1 VNKERF
7 GAKHRRKSAAND
19 GEIEIDVLR
28 TRRFDRRIGDRPLA
42 RRKAKASER
51 ARPGVAV
58 GAWSRDGAPPP
69 ASGVVF
75 AKIGSNRTIAPM
87 RRCLSIGHEPGL
99 AAQRLFEIGKSPS
112 SRVCAQSIAVGERKM
127 SKFSGYEYRTQPGFD
142 MNAFEGANQAI
153 PMKTLVIHCF
163 DPRAAEIPQ
172 AVAAYFGD
180 EVYPGE
186 NILDEKGNRVGSTRT
201 MFVETNAGGRAAFAL
216 ESIAAMDYVF
226 SVQNV
231 VVVHH
236 SFCGTT
242 TLTPELLISKF
253 HDHHHA
259 DISTMFDH
267 DSLAIM
273 DFEKSIKHD
282 IELLRSSPAVPK
294 HIKLYGFFYEISS
307 GKLTELERDIPLE
320 IAA

>member
-1 VNKERF
+1 
-7 GAKHRRKSAAND
+7 
-19 GEIEIDVLR
+19 
-28 TRRFDRRIGDRPLA
+28 
-42 RRKAKASER
+42 
-51 ARPGVAV
+51 
-58 GAWSRDGAPPP
+58 
-69 ASGVVF
+69 
-75 AKIGSNRTIAPM
+75 
-87 RRCLSIGHEPGL
+87 
-99 AAQRLFEIGKSPS
+99 
-112 SRVCAQSIAVGERKM
+112 M
-127 SKFSGYEYRTQPGFD
+127 SKYSEYEYRKQPGFD
-142 MNAFEGANQAI
+142 MNTFEGAYQAI

-186 NILDEKGNRVGSTRT
+186 NILDKNGNRVGSTRT

-216 ESIAAMDYVF
+216 ESVAAMDYIF
-226 SVQNV
+226 NVQNV

-242 TLTPELLISKF
+242 TLTPELLIEEF

-273 DFEKSIKHD
+273 DFEKSINHD
-282 IELLRSSPAVPK
+282 VQLLRSSPAVPK
-294 HIKLYGFFYEISS
+294 HVKLYGFSTRS
-307 GKLTELERDIPLE
+307 VP
-320 IAA
+320 AS